1 MKGIPVPTKLP
12 RLNVTIT
19 EHQAELLRELG
30 ELQGKSSA
38 SYLRDMLDQATP
50 MLETI
55 LPVWRAAAAK
65 VAMQPQELQR
75 AIRDAL
81 ETVDAQKA
89 QLSLLEHVA
98 AVQPRLANDP
108 GGAAA
113 GPSGARE
120 DGGSVR
126 RKRRNRA

>member
-1 MKGIPVPTKLP
+1 MPTKLP

-19 EHQAELLRELG
+19 EHQYALLQELG
-30 ELQGKSSA
+30 DLQGKSSA

-98 AVQPRLANDP
+98 ATQPQLANDQG

-113 GPSGARE
+113 PSGARE
-120 DGGSVR
+120 DGTAAP